1 MKQLITIS
9 ILFFFS
15 ISSKAQITFEK
26 VIDTLTSNSA
36 MCVQPTFDG
45 GYIYSGGNYL
55 NGNDAMVVKL
65 DSLGSIE
72 WTKSYGGPNGD
83 LGSFIEQT
91 SDSGYILNGNYNFGL
106 NAENWLLKLDKFGDT
121 LWTRKYS
128 FGNGGTRVEWP
139 NSMSIV
145 NTNVIGT
152 VGTYTPI
159 PFNFSYSYIITYLS
173 NGLFLNS
180 RFYNFSNYGSE
191 FYAINNGHNN
201 TFVATGYHG
210 FNSNTA
216 NAILA
221 NTDVYGDTLWSKK
234 YYSNTTSFGKAVCKT
249 NDGGY
254 IVGGAKLNS
263 SNGRYNMYVIKT
275 DSIGDTLWTR
285 NFISSESEFINSII
299 QTTRNTYSVVGQTLN
314 SVFGAYDIKL
324 MELDLNGYEIW
335 TRVYGNS
342 LNDNSGYI
350 KEVKDGYIIAGE
362 TSTANGS
369 AAYII
374 KTDTLG
380 NVNSTTSLNETNK
393 NTIDFSIYPNPTN
406 GILHINNY
414 NSNFRIKN
422 IEIYNSFGQLL
433 VHTNSAESEIN
444 LNEFEDGLYHLV
456 IYSDK
461 GVSKKNFVLSKY
473 WIFRPN

>member
-9 ILFFFS
+9 ILFFFN
-15 ISSKAQITFEK
+15 ISLKAQITFEK

-36 MCVQPTFDG
+36 ICVQPTFDG
-45 GYIYSGGNYL
+45 GYIYCGGNYL

-65 DSLGSIE
+65 DSLGNID
-72 WTKSYGGPNGD
+72 WIKTYGGQNGD
-83 LGSFIEQT
+83 FGSFIEQT

-106 NAENWLLKLDKFGDT
+106 NAENWVLKLDKNGDT

-128 FGNGGTRVEWP
+128 FGNGGTKTETP
-139 NSMSIV
+139 NSMSVV
-145 NTNVIGT
+145 NNTVIGT
-152 VGTYTPI
+152 VGYWTPI
-159 PFNFSYSYIITYLS
+159 PFNFTYSYIITYLT
-173 NGLFLNS
+173 NGFFLNS
-180 RFYNFSNYGSE
+180 KLYNFSNFGSA
-191 FYAINNGHNN
+191 FNGINNGHNS
-201 TFVATGYHG
+201 TFIMTGN
-210 FNSNTA
+210 FSTNSNTT
-216 NAILA
+216 NAILV
-221 NTDVYGDTLWSKK
+221 NTDLYGDTLWSKK
-234 YYSNTTSFGKAVCKT
+234 YYSSTTSFGKAVCKT

-324 MELDLNGYEIW
+324 MELDINGNEIW
-335 TRVYGNS
+335 SKSYGTAF
-342 LNDNSGYI
+342 NDNSYYL
-350 KEVKDGYIIAGE
+350 KEVKDGYIMAGE
-362 TSTANGS
+362 TSTANGP

-380 NVNSTTSLNETNK
+380 NVNTSTSLSETNK
-393 NTIDFSIYPNPTN
+393 NSVDFSIYPNPTN
-406 GILHINNY
+406 GVLHIDNY
-414 NSNFRIKN
+414 NNNFSNKN
-422 IEIYNSFGQLL
+422 IEIYNSFGQLIL
-433 VHTNSAESEIN
+433 HINSSVIEIN
-444 LNEFEDGLYHLV
+444 MSEFEEGLYHLV

-461 GVSKKNFVLSKY
+461 GISKKNFVLSKH
-473 WIFRPN
+473 